1 MAAFGALGYFFP
13 VFGEGNTPAAI
24 LSASVVLWSVQG
36 LALRGIQGAT
46 VLNAVLTVAR
56 VLPLV
61 LFIVLVA
68 LAFQLNTFQLNFWGD
83 AQLGSVLTQVKSTML
98 VTMWV
103 LNLAAI
109 RCLMDCGVLVIAA
122 GGGGIPCGAQT

>member
-1 MAAFGALGYFFP
+1 VAAFGALGYFFP

-36 LALRGIQGAT
+36 LVLRGIQGAT